1 MGVGPALSLRRAS
14 MPASG
19 EVLLEGRA
27 EGGQEL
33 AGGGQLAQGQ
43 EKGQAVGEG
52 GGGSDRTSL

>member
-1 MGVGPALSLRRAS
+1 

-52 GGGSDRTSL
+52 GGGSDPTSL